1 MTCLA
6 ESNTFVSGVVTEFF
20 YSLKLMSS
28 LSKWVSQRA
37 AADYL
42 GVSER
47 TLLRWRK
54 AGLLQ
59 AGDHFVRKFPA
70 PNSPLVYSLERC
82 EQHRNQFFAR
92 QPLETAK

>member
-1 MTCLA
+1 
-6 ESNTFVSGVVTEFF
+6 
-20 YSLKLMSS
+20 MSS

-47 TLLRWRK
+47 TLLRWRQ

-59 AGDHFVRKFPA
+59 AGDHFVRKFKA

-92 QPLETAK
+92 QSLETAK